1 VIMMTPLRVNVLVG
15 SLRSG
20 SVNRR
25 LALALGRLLAD
36 QVQTSFIDIGTL
48 PHYNEDAEAH
58 PVQAVV
64 EFRTSCASAD
74 AFVFVT
80 PEYNRSVPGVLKN
93 AIDQGSRPK
102 AANVW
107 KGKPAAVTGA
117 SLGVLGS
124 SMAQQH
130 LRNILAAVDVPVMG
144 HPEAYIHAK
153 PGLLLED
160 GVITDESVTRFL
172 REWCDSFVKWAHVF
186 HQQPR

>member
-1 VIMMTPLRVNVLVG
+1 MASQLRVNLLVG

-25 LALALGRLLAD
+25 LALALSRMLAD
-36 QVQTSFIDIGTL
+36 EVQIAFIDIGVL
-48 PHYNEDAEAH
+48 PHYNEDAEVD

-64 EFRTSCASAD
+64 DFRETCASAD
-74 AFVFVT
+74 AFLFVT

-102 AANVW
+102 TANVW
-107 KGKPAAVTGA
+107 KGKPAAVIGA

-153 PGLLLED
+153 PGLLLDD

-172 REWCDSFVKWAHVF
+172 HDWCVSFVKWAHLF
-186 HQQPR
+186 QQQPR